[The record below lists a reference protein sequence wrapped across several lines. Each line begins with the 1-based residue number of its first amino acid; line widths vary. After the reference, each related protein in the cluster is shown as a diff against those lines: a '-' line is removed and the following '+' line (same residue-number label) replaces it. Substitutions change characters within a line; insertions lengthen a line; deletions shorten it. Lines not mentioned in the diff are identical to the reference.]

1 MKGANQQRRRSSR
14 RPTESWGKSELQHS
28 TWSGVTGGLR
38 ARGLCIRTV
47 GVGLWVGQ
55 LHGLVLLMCAG
66 ALAAT
71 ARGSAHLPLSRS
83 STLEATWPS
92 AVLTSSELLECVR
105 SAHHPGS
112 SLTTITASN
121 VSLIVNPRPEA
132 LCCGEKES
140 SNTSVGL
147 CLSIAA
153 AALVDKNDAVCRND
167 PVCSMVNR
175 FFQDM
180 SWLTYCQ
187 ITTVSL
193 AAGATGMWLGCLFCA
208 RAGTKNTTSR
218 ISFAIVFA
226 LWFLCSMGTII
237 TICIQL
243 KIIYSNDLIG
253 IAETIKSAK
262 CHQWP
267 DGLGYS
273 EVISNLRSTRILLF
287 GELAVSVMALL
298 IGLYSV
304 SQVFGK
310 EEASFAPMMLETVLL
325 LIEDG
330 IAVGGLIYL
339 LSATNEVIVRTNNA
353 SCSNVN
359 ASTEGAVTGCV
370 TTLPINGSSFEYRSS
385 YRQKCGRKSPHVYA
399 NLAMG
404 GFRHKFFKK
413 VSVRYT
419 YCIMPL

>member
-1 MKGANQQRRRSSR
+1 M
-14 RPTESWGKSELQHS
+14 
-28 TWSGVTGGLR
+28 
-38 ARGLCIRTV
+38 
-47 GVGLWVGQ
+47 
-55 LHGLVLLMCAG
+55 
-66 ALAAT
+66 
-71 ARGSAHLPLSRS
+71 
-83 STLEATWPS
+83 
-92 AVLTSSELLECVR
+92 
-105 SAHHPGS
+105 
-112 SLTTITASN
+112 
-121 VSLIVNPRPEA
+121 
-132 LCCGEKES
+132 
-140 SNTSVGL
+140 SVGL

-153 AALVDKNDAVCRND
+153 AALVGKNDAVCRND
-167 PVCSMVNR
+167 PLCSMVNG
-175 FFQDM
+175 FFQEM
-180 SWLTYCQ
+180 SWLTYLQ
-187 ITTVSL
+187 ITTVAL
-193 AAGATGMWLGCLFCA
+193 GAGATGMWLGCLSCA
-208 RAGTKNTTSR
+208 CAGASSAAGTATENTPSR
-218 ISFAIVFA
+218 ISFALVLA

-304 SQVFGK
+304 SQVFGN
-310 EEASFAPMMLETVLL
+310 EEANFAPMMLETVLL

-339 LSATNEVIVRTNNA
+339 LSATNEVIVKTNNA

-404 GFRHKFFKK
+404 GFRHKIFKK

>member
-1 MKGANQQRRRSSR
+1 M
-14 RPTESWGKSELQHS
+14 
-28 TWSGVTGGLR
+28 
-38 ARGLCIRTV
+38 
-47 GVGLWVGQ
+47 
-55 LHGLVLLMCAG
+55 
-66 ALAAT
+66 
-71 ARGSAHLPLSRS
+71 
-83 STLEATWPS
+83 
-92 AVLTSSELLECVR
+92 
-105 SAHHPGS
+105 
-112 SLTTITASN
+112 
-121 VSLIVNPRPEA
+121 
-132 LCCGEKES
+132 
-140 SNTSVGL
+140 SVGL

-153 AALVDKNDAVCRND
+153 AALVGKNDAVCRND
-167 PVCSMVNR
+167 PLCSMVNG
-175 FFQDM
+175 FFQEM
-180 SWLTYCQ
+180 SWLTYLQ
-187 ITTVSL
+187 ITTVAL
-193 AAGATGMWLGCLFCA
+193 GAGATGMWLGCLFCA
-208 RAGTKNTTSR
+208 CAAASSAAGAAGASSAAGAGTKNTPSR
-218 ISFAIVFA
+218 ISFALVLA

-325 LIEDG
+325 LMEDG
-330 IAVGGLIYL
+330 IAVVGLIYL